1 MKPKVV
7 IVPFGDRF
15 YPQDLLD
22 GLIERSIN
30 MVAGLGVDL
39 VTTQKVNSIPDA
51 QAVARQLEETPCDL
65 IIGFISC
72 WMEPVNFITALKNMF
87 HKPILLWS
95 LVMFPAEEG
104 SDEMI
109 TTGAFV
115 AAAVLRETMEEMGV
129 QHKFT
134 WGMPE
139 KKEVQKEIAGYARV
153 AQAKRRLSETRIGLF
168 GYPALGIYTA
178 TADHVSLRQK
188 IGPEIHHM
196 DQWLIIKGMEEVSE
210 AEAAEFA
217 ADVRRHARIA
227 PDVTQELLLKGGRM
241 AVALRKL
248 GRENQCD
255 ALNVKCHYE
264 LSEWFQFT
272 ACVPLSF
279 LSREFVCSCE
289 GDLMASATQLMLHY
303 LTDNQTVYGDIH
315 EVFSDR
321 LTFSCCGLNPIG
333 MCDPSRCLISR
344 YNADFQ
350 GISNSSPYVPGQRV
364 TVARLAARGDDYK
377 MHITTGVTTDTFNWH
392 EVNCPPPPATDVILD
407 DDAMWFAKNI
417 ASNHYGMVYG
427 DVREQLIDLCEML
440 GVRVVTYPGK

>member
-7 IVPFGDRF
+7 LVPFGDRF
-15 YPQDLLD
+15 YPQDML
-22 GLIERSIN
+22 GALIERSKN
-30 MVAGLGVDL
+30 MVASLDVDL
-39 VTTQKVNSIPDA
+39 VTTQTVNSITDA
-51 QAVARQLEETPCDL
+51 AAVSRQLEETPADL

-72 WMEPVNFITALKNMF
+72 WMEPTNFIAALNKVF

-95 LVMFPAEEG
+95 LVMFPAQEG
-104 SDEMI
+104 SDEML

-129 QHKFT
+129 AHKFI

-139 KKEVQKEIAGYARV
+139 KPEVQQEIAGYARV
-153 AQAKRRLSETRIGLF
+153 ALAKRRLSDSRIGLF

-178 TADHVSLRQK
+178 TADHVSLRRK
-188 IGPEIHHM
+188 IGPEIFHL
-196 DQWLIIKGMEEVSE
+196 DQWLIIKGMDEVEEKDAV
-210 AEAAEFA
+210 AFA
-217 ADVRRHARIA
+217 NEVRRTCRIG
-227 PDVTQELLLKGGRM
+227 PDVTDELLLKAGRM
-241 AVALRKL
+241 ATTLRKL
-248 GRENQCD
+248 GQENQLD

-264 LSEWFQFT
+264 LSEIFKFT

-303 LTDNQTVYGDIH
+303 LTGNQTVYGDIH

-321 LTFSCCGLNPIG
+321 LTISCCGLNPIG
-333 MCDPSRCLISR
+333 MCDPARCLISR

-364 TVARLAARGDDYK
+364 TVARLAARGDEYK
-377 MHITTGVTTDTFNWH
+377 MHITTGTTVDTFNWH
-392 EVNCPPPPATDVILD
+392 EVNCPPPPATDVLLD
-407 DDAMWFAKNI
+407 DDLKWFAKNI

-427 DVREQLIDLCEML
+427 DVRNELVDLCQML
-440 GVRVVTYPGK
+440 GVRVVTYQN

>member
-7 IVPFGDRF
+7 LVPFGDRF
-15 YPQDLLD
+15 YPQDLM
-22 GLIERSIN
+22 GALIERSKN
-30 MVAGLGVDL
+30 MVAGLDVDL
-39 VTTQKVNSIPDA
+39 VTTQTVNNIPDA
-51 QAVARQLEETPCDL
+51 MTVSKMLAETPADL
-65 IIGFISC
+65 VIGFIAC
-72 WMEPVNFITALKNMF
+72 WMEPSNFIAALKSVF

-95 LVMFPAEEG
+95 LVMFPAEAG
-104 SDEMI
+104 SDEML

-129 QHKFT
+129 PPKFI

-139 KKEVQKEIAGYARV
+139 NKEVQQEIASYARV
-153 AQAKRRLSETRIGLF
+153 SLAKRRLSEARIGLF

-188 IGPEIHHM
+188 IGPEIFHL
-196 DQWLIIKGMEEVSE
+196 DQWLIIKGMDEVAE
-210 AEAAEFA
+210 KEAAAFA
-217 ADVRRHARIA
+217 NEVRRICRIG
-227 PDVTQELLLKGGRM
+227 PDVTDELLLKAGRM
-241 AVALRKL
+241 ATVLRKL
-248 GRENQCD
+248 AHENQLD
-255 ALNVKCHYE
+255 AINVKCHYE
-264 LSEWFQFT
+264 LSEILQFT

-303 LTDNQTVYGDIH
+303 LTGNQTVYGDIH

-321 LTFSCCGLNPIG
+321 LTFACCGLNPIG
-333 MCDPSRCLISR
+333 MCDPARCLISR

-350 GISNSSPYVPGQRV
+350 GISNSSPYLPGQRV

-377 MHITTGVTTDTFNWH
+377 MHITTGSTTDTFNWH
-392 EVNCPPPPATDVILD
+392 EVNCPPPPATDVVLD

-417 ASNHYGMVYG
+417 ASNHYGMVYN
-427 DVREQLIDLCEML
+427 DVRQPMVDLCQML
-440 GVRVVTYPGK
+440 GVRVVTYQN